1 MRENDF
7 DSVCR
12 SAARECDVKL
22 AMGED
27 GNAKIQSDI
36 YDRLTLGLVDGHGKG
51 QTNRKLTS
59 HKGDVKIL

>member
-36 YDRLTLGLVDGHGKG
+36 YDRLTLGLVDGH
-51 QTNRKLTS
+51 
-59 HKGDVKIL
+59 